1 MKKYLVLLIIPLL
14 FFSISCNDDDSDD
27 TSGSIIGTWELI
39 NGENTYSYGFLDPDS
54 GNEVIDVTYTDDI
67 QTPFFLTFMSD
78 NTFERIIN
86 YSLDE
91 IIDTLIGTY
100 QKTGNI
106 LNLYHEG
113 DDDIEFTITTLNS
126 NDLFF
131 NGEEYE
137 ENNDNNDTIFFYRD
151 YYELEFSRLTQKYLI
166 KPQKLNKK
174 PHKEKTS
181 NLFKK

>member
-86 YSLDE
+86 YSLD
-91 IIDTLIGTY
+91 
-100 QKTGNI
+100 
-106 LNLYHEG
+106 
-113 DDDIEFTITTLNS
+113 
-126 NDLFF
+126 
-131 NGEEYE
+131 
-137 ENNDNNDTIFFYRD
+137 
-151 YYELEFSRLTQKYLI
+151 
-166 KPQKLNKK
+166 
-174 PHKEKTS
+174 
-181 NLFKK
+181 